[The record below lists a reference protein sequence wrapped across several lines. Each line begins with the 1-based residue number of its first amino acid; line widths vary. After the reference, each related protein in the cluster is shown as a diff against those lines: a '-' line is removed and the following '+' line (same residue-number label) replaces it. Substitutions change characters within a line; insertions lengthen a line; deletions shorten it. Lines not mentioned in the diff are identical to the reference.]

1 MERLFCS
8 GSGNQ
13 CYFSFQTSLQGH
25 RFLVYNRLELNLVR
39 RRNEKKVED
48 KSGSMEQKSL
58 YIITTEPQNVY
69 AGKDIINSSFFYR
82 ILDDNNIKNLTST
95 ATLGAFPSLIYL

>member
-1 MERLFCS
+1 MCLDLSNGKALCS
-8 GSGNQ
+8 GSGHQ

-25 RFLVYNRLELNLVR
+25 HFLVYNRLELNLVT
-39 RRNEKKVED
+39 RRNEKRVED

-69 AGKDIINSSFFYR
+69 AEKTS
-82 ILDDNNIKNLTST
+82 LTLHFSIE
-95 ATLGAFPSLIYL
+95 F